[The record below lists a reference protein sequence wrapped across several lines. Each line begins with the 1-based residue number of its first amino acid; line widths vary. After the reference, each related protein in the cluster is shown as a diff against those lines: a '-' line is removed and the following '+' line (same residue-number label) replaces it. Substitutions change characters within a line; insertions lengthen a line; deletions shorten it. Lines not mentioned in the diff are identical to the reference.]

1 MDKEN
6 QKLLLSMKKD
16 ECNYPDPLYLE
27 SYMDERIRL
36 IESGWTAIDHDVEE
50 KDEDEDESVDMES
63 DLESEEE
70 EEEDKEEEEEEDKE
84 EGEEEDKEEDK
95 EEEEEDKKEEEE
107 DKKEEEEEDKEEEE
121 EDTTVMWSHYSIGSI
136 HKVKILSIKEYGYIC
151 NLVEDEENSITCLAQ
166 GAINTDNC
174 KGKENSEVECAI
186 LDINTDLQIIYIT
199 LNMNYIKNLKSLRV
213 DSIQEISAINYNDV

>member
-1 MDKEN
+1 M
-6 QKLLLSMKKD
+6 LLSMKKD

-36 IESGWTAIDHDVEE
+36 IESGLTAIDHDVEE
-50 KDEDEDESVDMES
+50 KDEEEDESVDMES

-70 EEEDKEEEEEEDKE
+70 SDED
-84 EGEEEDKEEDK
+84 EDKEEDK
-95 EEEEEDKKEEEE
+95 EEEEEDEE
-107 DKKEEEEEDKEEEE
+107 EEEEEDKEEDEEDEDKEEDE

-136 HKVKILSIKEYGYIC
+136 HKVKIISIKEYGYIC

-199 LNMNYIKNLKSLRV
+199 LNMNYIKNLKSLRM
-213 DSIQEISAINYNDV
+213 DSIQEISTINYNDV

>member
-70 EEEDKEEEEEEDKE
+70 EEEDKEEEEE
-84 EGEEEDKEEDK
+84 
-95 EEEEEDKKEEEE
+95 
-107 DKKEEEEEDKEEEE
+107 DKEEEE

-136 HKVKILSIKEYGYIC
+136 HKVKIISIKEYGYIC

>member
-1 MDKEN
+1 M
-6 QKLLLSMKKD
+6 LLSMKKD

-63 DLESEEE
+63 DLESEEDK
-70 EEEDKEEEEEEDKE
+70 EEDKEEEEEEDKE
-84 EGEEEDKEEDK
+84 EEEED
-95 EEEEEDKKEEEE
+95 
-107 DKKEEEEEDKEEEE
+107 KEEEEEDKEEEE

-136 HKVKILSIKEYGYIC
+136 HKVKIISIKEYGYIC

>member
-63 DLESEEE
+63 DLESEEDDKEE
-70 EEEDKEEEEEEDKE
+70 EEEDKEEEEEED
-84 EGEEEDKEEDK
+84 
-95 EEEEEDKKEEEE
+95 
-107 DKKEEEEEDKEEEE
+107 KEEEEEDKEEEE

-136 HKVKILSIKEYGYIC
+136 HKVKIISIKEYGYIC

>member
-16 ECNYPDPLYLE
+16 ECNYPDPFYLE

-36 IESGWTAIDHDVEE
+36 IESGLTAIDHDVEE

-84 EGEEEDKEEDK
+84 EEEEEDKEEDK
-95 EEEEEDKKEEEE
+95 E
-107 DKKEEEEEDKEEEE
+107 EEEEEDKEEEE

-136 HKVKILSIKEYGYIC
+136 HKVKIISIKEYGYIC

>member
-70 EEEDKEEEEEEDKE
+70 EEEDKEEEEEDKE
-84 EGEEEDKEEDK
+84 EEEEDK
-95 EEEEEDKKEEEE
+95 EEEEEE
-107 DKKEEEEEDKEEEE
+107 DKEEEEEEDKEEEE

-136 HKVKILSIKEYGYIC
+136 HKVKIISIKEYGYIC

-186 LDINTDLQIIYIT
+186 LDINTDIQIIYIT

-213 DSIQEISAINYNDV
+213 DSIQEISTINYNDV

>member
-1 MDKEN
+1 
-6 QKLLLSMKKD
+6 MKKD
-16 ECNYPDPLYLE
+16 ECNYPDPFYLE

-70 EEEDKEEEEEEDKE
+70 EGKEEEEDKEEEEEEDKE
-84 EGEEEDKEEDK
+84 
-95 EEEEEDKKEEEE
+95 
-107 DKKEEEEEDKEEEE
+107 EEEE

-136 HKVKILSIKEYGYIC
+136 HKVKIISIKEYGYIC

>member
-63 DLESEEE
+63 DLESEE
-70 EEEDKEEEEEEDKE
+70 DKEEEEEEDKE
-84 EGEEEDKEEDK
+84 EEEEDKEEDK
-95 EEEEEDKKEEEE
+95 E
-107 DKKEEEEEDKEEEE
+107 EEEEEDKEEEE

-136 HKVKILSIKEYGYIC
+136 HKVKIISIKEYGYIC

>member
-16 ECNYPDPLYLE
+16 ECNYPDPFYLE

-63 DLESEEE
+63 DLESEE
-70 EEEDKEEEEEEDKE
+70 
-84 EGEEEDKEEDK
+84 DKEEDK
-95 EEEEEDKKEEEE
+95 E
-107 DKKEEEEEDKEEEE
+107 EEEEEDKEEEE

-136 HKVKILSIKEYGYIC
+136 HKVKIISIKEYGYIC

>member
-36 IESGWTAIDHDVEE
+36 IESGLTAIDHDVEE

-70 EEEDKEEEEEEDKE
+70 EEEEED
-84 EGEEEDKEEDK
+84 
-95 EEEEEDKKEEEE
+95 
-107 DKKEEEEEDKEEEE
+107 KEEEEEDKEEEE

-136 HKVKILSIKEYGYIC
+136 HKVKIISIKEYGYIC

>member
-1 MDKEN
+1 
-6 QKLLLSMKKD
+6 
-16 ECNYPDPLYLE
+16 
-27 SYMDERIRL
+27 MDERIRL

-50 KDEDEDESVDMES
+50 KDEDESVDMES
-63 DLESEEE
+63 DLESEEEEDKEEE

-84 EGEEEDKEEDK
+84 EEEEDKE
-95 EEEEEDKKEEEE
+95 
-107 DKKEEEEEDKEEEE
+107 EEEEEDKEEEE

-136 HKVKILSIKEYGYIC
+136 HKVKIISIKEYGYIC

>member
-1 MDKEN
+1 
-6 QKLLLSMKKD
+6 
-16 ECNYPDPLYLE
+16 
-27 SYMDERIRL
+27 MDERIRL

-70 EEEDKEEEEEEDKE
+70 NDEDDKEKEEEEDKE
-84 EGEEEDKEEDK
+84 KEEE

-107 DKKEEEEEDKEEEE
+107 DKEEEEEEDEEDKEEEE

-136 HKVKILSIKEYGYIC
+136 HKVKIISIKEYGYIC